1 MRRALLRGFC
11 AVLFVSILGI
21 SFGLALPTDASAAS
35 RLDEVKKRGKF
46 LAGIRIGMEPYG
58 LVDSSGQT
66 VGFDMDIAREFA
78 RRLGVELETV
88 TVTGA
93 TRVPMV
99 ESGKV
104 DATFGGLGHT
114 RKREETVDFT
124 IPYMLEGD
132 KLLVKKGSPVRS
144 AKDLA
149 GKTVSVAQGTISE
162 EVMRKAQPQAKIL
175 RFQDLPQAFLA
186 LKQGLA
192 DAWVSTDFVFASFLL
207 ANPGE
212 FEVVGPYLVEYPV
225 AIGVQ
230 ENDSRWRDTLNH
242 MLQDMEEDGTFAK
255 IFDKWIGKDSKYKL
269 PVPKL
274 QSWPK

>member
-1 MRRALLRGFC
+1 MRRTLLRTFC
-11 AVLFVSILGI
+11 AVLVLSALGLLFA
-21 SFGLALPTDASAAS
+21 SSVPTDANAAS
-35 RLDEVKKRGKF
+35 RLEEVKKRGKF
-46 LAGIRIGMEPYG
+46 LAGIRIGMAPYG

-66 VGFDMDIAREFA
+66 VGFEMDLAREFA
-78 RRLGVELETV
+78 KRLGVELETV
-88 TVTGA
+88 SVTGA

-132 KLLVKKGSPVRS
+132 KLLVKKGSPIRS
-144 AKDLA
+144 YRDLV
-149 GKTVSVAQGTISE
+149 GKTVSAAQGTISE
-162 EVMRKAQPQAKIL
+162 EVLRKAQPQAKIV

-192 DAWVSTDFVFASFLL
+192 DAWVSTDFVFSSYVNK
-207 ANPGE
+207 NPGE
-212 FEVVGPYLVEYPV
+212 FEIVGEYLIEYPIAV
-225 AIGVQ
+225 GIP
-230 ENDSRWRDTLNH
+230 ENDSKWRDALNH

-255 IFDKWIGKDSKYKL
+255 IFDKWMGKDSEYKL
-269 PVPKL
+269 DVPKL
-274 QSWPK
+274 SRWPK